1 MNPSIKPSAP
11 WPTLGPTTTTTP
23 KPNKRP
29 QLELADIVTKHGAD
43 FLSHYHASPAQRR
56 VLTAIAACRTVA
68 LGGHVQ
74 HCRHCPH
81 ADIAYNSCRNR
92 HCPKCQ
98 GSVAAKWMLD
108 REAELLNVPYFHL
121 VFTLPESIAALAL
134 QNPRLV
140 YGILFR
146 ASSRTLLEVAANPK
160 HLGAKIGFMS
170 VLHTWG
176 QNLHHHPHVHCVV
189 PAGGISADGK
199 KWIHTRKKDFFLP
212 VRVLSRVFRGKFISL
227 LKQAYEQGELE
238 LHGRLAHLSEPMDLN
253 RWLNQAVSK
262 DWVVYAKPPFGGP
275 AVVLKYLARYTH
287 RVAISNHRLRG
298 LRNGRVTFAV
308 KDYANQ
314 GRRGVMTL
322 KAEEFLRR
330 FLQHVLPKGLMRI
343 RHFGW
348 MANRV
353 RKTKLSLCRQ
363 LLGMES
369 ARSAAHENQLSV
381 ANQDVAP
388 LPELAGSSE
397 QGDSPVCPKCQ
408 RGRLIVTPFLR
419 VDRARSRLHRPNR
432 PLCNPSPNAK
442 LNDSS

>member
-1 MNPSIKPSAP
+1 MSLLINPSTS
-11 WPTLGPTTTTTP
+11 WPTLGSTTIPQPT
-23 KPNKRP
+23 KRP

-43 FLSHYHASPAQRR
+43 FLSHYHVSPAQRR
-56 VLTAIAACRTVA
+56 VLSAIAACRTVA
-68 LGGHVQ
+68 LGGHVH

-81 ADIAYNSCRNR
+81 TDIAYNSCRNR

-146 ASSRTLLEVAANPK
+146 ASSKTLLEVAANPK

-227 LKQAYEQGELE
+227 LKQAYDRGELE
-238 LHGRLAHLSEPMDLN
+238 LHGRLADLSELKNWN
-253 RWLNQAVSK
+253 RWLNNAVSK

-287 RVAISNHRLRG
+287 RVAISNYRLRG
-298 LRNGRVTFAV
+298 LKDGRVTFAV

-353 RKTKLSLCRQ
+353 RQTKLSLCRQ
-363 LLGMES
+363 LLGMNSSQS
-369 ARSAAHENQLSV
+369 AAQENQRSAT
-381 ANQDVAP
+381 NQDMAP
-388 LPELAGSSE
+388 LPELAGSGE
-397 QGDSPVCPKCQ
+397 QENSPVCPKCQ
-408 RGRLIVTPFLR
+408 RGRLIMTPFLR
-419 VDRARSRLHRPNR
+419 VDRAGSKPHRPSR
-432 PLCNPSPNAK
+432 FLSCSVPNAK